1 MKDKV
6 YSLYIKL
13 GYTNTEIKIGEYRN
27 SKLANHMLDEV
38 VKTFGYGKLI
48 HTIKKGIEVIKIKRK
63 KLYYR

>member
-13 GYTNTEIKIGEYRN
+13 GHTNTEIKIGEYKD
-27 SKLANHMLDEV
+27 SKLANYMLDDA

-48 HTIKKGIEVIKIKRK
+48 HTTNKGIEVIKIKSRTYK
-63 KLYYR
+63 YR

>member
-13 GYTNTEIKIGEYRN
+13 GHTNTEIKIGEYRDN
-27 SKLANHMLDEV
+27 KLANYMLDDT

-48 HTIKKGIEVIKIKRK
+48 HTTKKGIEVIKIKRK

>member
-27 SKLANHMLDEV
+27 SKLANRMLDEV

-48 HTIKKGIEVIKIKRK
+48 HTTKKGIEVIKIKRK

>member
-6 YSLYIKL
+6 YSLYVRL

-27 SKLANHMLDEV
+27 SKLANYMLDDAVE
-38 VKTFGYGKLI
+38 TFGYGKLI
-48 HTIKKGIEVIKIKRK
+48 HTTKKGVEVIKVKRK